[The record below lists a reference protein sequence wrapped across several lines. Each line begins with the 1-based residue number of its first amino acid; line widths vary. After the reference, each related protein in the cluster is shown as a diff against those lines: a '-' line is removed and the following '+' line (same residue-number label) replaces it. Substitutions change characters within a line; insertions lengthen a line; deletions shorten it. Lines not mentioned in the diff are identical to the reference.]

1 LAVSSSEEEE
11 LEDERAL
18 IVGEVGSE
26 GLVGGSVGREIIGLV
41 DLRDGGK
48 EEQKQLERKR
58 PIKRE
63 TKEMY

>member
-18 IVGEVGSE
+18 IVGEAGSE
-26 GLVGGSVGREIIGLV
+26 GLVGGSGGGEMIGGV

-48 EEQKQLERKR
+48 EERNERWR
-58 PIKRE
+58 
-63 TKEMY
+63 

>member
-48 EEQKQLERKR
+48 EERNERWR
-58 PIKRE
+58 
-63 TKEMY
+63 